1 MKTDADGNQQ
11 AKFDAT
17 QDLTQQ
23 APGAQYRK
31 QS

>member
-17 QDLTQQ
+17 QDWTQQ
-23 APGAQYRK
+23 APGAQFRK